1 MAAFSE
7 ILQHYLAAI
16 QTISGAKSV
25 SLFVP
30 HPAGRH
36 TRSILVHTGEEP
48 HTPELATPQ
57 SADDFSAR
65 FGSQAMTPPTSH
77 GVLGPLVPSGAP
89 HCALLPLLDD
99 ANTPTAWI
107 GLRDLPENQ
116 PPTEILEKW
125 PTQWWTWLR
134 GLGQAITRDS
144 IQAMGV
150 LNDPITGLPGRAAL
164 FQELKSSLDRPAPN
178 NSTSV
183 IFCSPDNFS
192 TVNELRGLQAGDE
205 VIREISE
212 RLRPLLRTGDLLVRY
227 GGVVFG
233 VVLPDTP
240 RDQAHQIAQQL
251 HTSLS
256 NPTYLTGNVHLYF
269 SAGVAVT
276 DPNAPHRS
284 ADALSLIQHGNQA
297 LNAAKRA
304 GGNQVARWQTLA
316 TGDGADADSG
326 GDELTGIFTGTMGKD
341 YRNMVLLWDALGFI
355 AEGEGPEEFASKVVQ
370 AIFNAFR
377 PERIAFFIADAP
389 PQEAPDNPSGYPA
402 LRLLHSLT
410 PPPSGTE
417 EGEGF
422 ALNEAERRLVEQ
434 ACSQGQPLG
443 SQIAALASAESPPP
457 QSALALPLLARER
470 AVGCFYLDRTQGNIQ
485 LDSSDVHF
493 LKVFANQI
501 AVALDRAVL
510 AEDER
515 RALEHKQLKL
525 LGEVHELR
533 QALSHAKLVHASN
546 AMENVLAIARQV
558 APTDATVLLTG
569 ESGTG
574 KGVLADTIHKLSAR
588 KDKPFIMVDC
598 SAISSTLI
606 ESELFGH
613 ERGSFTGADKK
624 TSGRLAEAHGGTVFL
639 DEIGE
644 LPLEIQGKLLTFVQE
659 KSIVPVGSSKSRQV
673 DVRIIAAT
681 NRELAA
687 EVDARRFRRDLY
699 YRLNVVSIRLPPL
712 RDRPEDI
719 VLLARH
725 FLERSNVQYQKSVHG
740 FLPEAEASLRT
751 HPWPGNIREL
761 QNRIMRAVIL
771 CTGEILGPTELGFS
785 QVEES
790 PLPAASVV
798 TTAPASTPDVASLSG
813 TPEPWEELDQLLGR
827 IIQRV
832 DDHRDH
838 QPPPFGKWLEDDL
851 VEIAYEK
858 VGGIHRRGA
867 YLLGV
872 PETTFRRKMKHI
884 QARTHIGPSP
894 RVPEWVEV
902 TESLERLASLTNSSH
917 DDWLLKAR
925 EVLLTH
931 VLKRFG
937 NRVPTCAALMGV
949 TEPTIHRWRER
960 LNETTE
966 GAPKEAQE
974 VPHLPKPTP

>member
-7 ILQHYLAAI
+7 ILQHYLTAI
-16 QTISGAKSV
+16 QTISGAQSV

-30 HPAGRH
+30 HPTGRY
-36 TRSILVHTGEEP
+36 TRSILVHAGSEP
-48 HTPELATPQ
+48 PTPELATPQ
-57 SADDFSAR
+57 SATEFSTR
-65 FGSQAMTPPTSH
+65 FASQASGPPEAN
-77 GVLGPLVPSGAP
+77 GVLGPLIPSDAP
-89 HCALLPLLDD
+89 RCALLPLLDD
-99 ANTPTAWI
+99 TGDPTAWI
-107 GLRDLPENQ
+107 GLRELPEAQ
-116 PPTEILEKW
+116 PPADVLERW
-125 PTQWWTWLR
+125 PTHWWTWLR

-144 IQAMGV
+144 IGAMGV
-150 LNDPITGLPGRAAL
+150 LNDPVTGLPGRAAL
-164 FQELKSSLDRPAPN
+164 FEGLKTALERPGPEGA
-178 NSTSV
+178 TSV

-192 TVNELRGLQAGDE
+192 AVNELRGLQAGDA
-205 VIREISE
+205 VIAEISE
-212 RLRPLLRTGDLLVRY
+212 RLHPLLRPGDLLVRY

-240 RDQAHQIAQQL
+240 RDQAHQIAQQI
-251 HTSLS
+251 HTTLS
-256 NPTYLTGNVHLYF
+256 NPTYLDGNVHLYF
-269 SAGVAVT
+269 SGGVAVA
-276 DPNAPHRS
+276 DPTAPRRS
-284 ADALSLIQHGNQA
+284 GDALTLIQHGNQA

-316 TGDGADADSG
+316 TGDGADADTG

-341 YRNMVLLWDALGFI
+341 YRNMVLLWDAVGFI
-355 AEGEGPEEFASKVVQ
+355 ADTGDPKQFASKVVQ
-370 AIFNAFR
+370 ALFNAFR
-377 PERIAFFIADAP
+377 PERIAFFIA
-389 PQEAPDNPSGYPA
+389 EAPSEEAPTDLRSAPA

-410 PPPSGTE
+410 TLPSSTKE
-417 EGEGF
+417 EETF
-422 ALNEAERRLVEQ
+422 KLNQAEQRLVEQ
-434 ACSQGQPLG
+434 ACAQGSPLG
-443 SQIAALASAESPPP
+443 SQIATVESAALPLP

-470 AVGCFYLDRTQGNIQ
+470 CVGCFYLDRTHGSIQ

-493 LKVFANQI
+493 LTVFANQI
-501 AVALDRAVL
+501 AVAQDRAML

-515 RALEHKQLKL
+515 RTLERKQLKL

-533 QALSHAKLVHASN
+533 QALSHARLVHAST

-574 KGVLADTIHKLSAR
+574 KGVLADTIHKLSSR

-659 KSIVPVGSSKSRQV
+659 KSIVPVGSSRSRQV

-681 NRELAA
+681 NRDLAA

-699 YRLNVVSIRLPPL
+699 YRLNVVAIRLPPL

-740 FLPEAEASLRT
+740 FTPEAEAALRA

-771 CTGEILGPTELGFS
+771 CTGEVLGPVELGFS

-798 TTAPASTPDVASLSG
+798 TTAPASPPDATSAG
-813 TPEPWEELDQLLGR
+813 TPEEPWEDLDLLLKR

-832 DDHRDH
+832 DDHRGH

-851 VEIAYEK
+851 VEKAYEK

-872 PETTFRRKMKHI
+872 PETTFRRKMKQI
-884 QARTHIGPSP
+884 QARSHIGPTP
-894 RVPEWVEV
+894 RIPEWVEV
-902 TESLERLASLTNSSH
+902 TESLDRLTSLTNPRH
-917 DDWLLKAR
+917 EDWLLKAR

-937 NRVPTCAALMGV
+937 NRVPACAALMGV
-949 TEPTIHRWRER
+949 TEPTIQRWRER
-960 LNETTE
+960 LNEASEETRKNEQDTE
-966 GAPKEAQE
+966 
-974 VPHLPKPTP
+974 HLP